1 MFGYVYEFQKSTVSR
16 ASFFGDIHFKRARKV
31 LPRKA
36 FFYPRTLF
44 GCTLRRDASAVHAR
58 TRTEVYN
65 VVGRAEGL
73 LVVFDDDQRV
83 SQIAQVQKRIDK
95 PLVVPL
101 VQPD

>member
-1 MFGYVYEFQKSTVSR
+1 MFGYVYEFQKSPVSR
-16 ASFFGDIHFKRARKV
+16 PPFFGDIHFKRARKV

-36 FFYPRTLF
+36 FFYPRNF
-44 GCTLRRDASAVHAR
+44 FRCTLRRDTSAVHAR

-65 VVGRAEGL
+65 VVSRAEGL
-73 LVVFDDDQRV
+73 LVVFDDDQCV